1 MNVAPMFQ
9 QATVGQGPLRAAYNP
24 PIPRA
29 SADQIESS
37 AALKQQI
44 SSNLDVVRK
53 TLLVPDTEH
62 RLNVPRSRY
71 SPQKSPTAPAIV
83 PPPAPMKQDRPCHE
97 MPNPSPTTA
106 PSRAAPPP
114 PAKAQLGTVES
125 VKPRRRLVKD
135 IQLEDLEETPWQ
147 DYDLPQEL
155 EILQANLPDEIQ
167 SIIRESL
174 DEQRAIRLSRLHE
187 PAIVVRKTVTVSNPQ
202 RENAGGMV
210 AESSAMAA
218 SRHANSTLPTTSSST
233 LQTESLKLSLD
244 STTSLGSS
252 NVGIDRLKPA
262 AYPDD
267 HNSRSS
273 GENQRSDVQIA
284 SRKLQKSREK
294 LSRAHGVFK
303 MLRRTKDAAPT
314 AAPEPETDECIS
326 CFDDIPIEEAIGV
339 PCRHKYCAPCFSQL
353 IATALQNED
362 HFPPKCCLQEIPRG
376 VLRKHLPP
384 NELSS
389 FDSKALEYS
398 VAIGSRY
405 YCARPECAKWI
416 DTKKTRTHNGALVC
430 PHCNNSMCTVCRG
443 PEHPAGQDCPQ
454 DFGLDA
460 TLQQAE
466 RAGWRRCYS
475 CRALVEL
482 NTGCRHITCKCR
494 AEFCYTCG
502 ARWRTCACTEEDQA
516 RRAREIRQNLEKL
529 DAEARAE
536 EEEIRLA
543 IAAVEEAERRAEE
556 ERMEQERRVEE
567 ERAEEA
573 RRLTE
578 KEFRRVEGI
587 VQHFNHMREILEK
600 VRLYQD
606 GALYQR
612 HEYEIEDLNKKED
625 ELAALESLSEEQQAA
640 ESKRAEIVA
649 NTDAKMQELK
659 KKHAAELVQT
669 RSRHRRDEDDFLL
682 QLTAE
687 ASSLSD
693 DAPDGGTA
701 VDAATK
707 HEALLS
713 AQELERSTLR
723 AMQARA
729 MATAQKRGRF
739 HLHAFE
745 EEDGHRRRDLEAARA
760 VRVRELEQGVR
771 EVRRRQWAE
780 GRWGRVVGE
789 VRVEMLGEDERRMVL
804 TGTEAPPPEG
814 EVGMGKGK
822 MPGSFQEGDGEGK
835 GEGCVL
841 T

>member
-1 MNVAPMFQ
+1 MNAAPMFQ
-9 QATVGQGPLRAAYNP
+9 RATVGQGPLRAAYNP
-24 PIPRA
+24 PITRA

-71 SPQKSPTAPAIV
+71 SPQKQPTAPAIV

-218 SRHANSTLPTTSSST
+218 SSHANSTLPTTSSST

-294 LSRAHGVFK
+294 LSRTHGVFK

-430 PHCNNSMCTVCRG
+430 PYCNNSMCTVCRG

-466 RAGWRRCYS
+466 RAGWRQ
-475 CRALVEL
+475 
-482 NTGCRHITCKCR
+482 
-494 AEFCYTCG
+494 
-502 ARWRTCACTEEDQA
+502 EDQA

-536 EEEIRLA
+536 EEEISLA

-587 VQHFNHMREILEK
+587 VQHFNHLREILEK

-687 ASSLSD
+687 ASSVSD

-729 MATAQKRGRF
+729 IATAHKRGRF

-760 VRVRELEQGVR
+760 LR
-771 EVRRRQWAE
+771 
-780 GRWGRVVGE
+780 
-789 VRVEMLGEDERRMVL
+789 
-804 TGTEAPPPEG
+804 
-814 EVGMGKGK
+814 
-822 MPGSFQEGDGEGK
+822 
-835 GEGCVL
+835 
-841 T
+841 